1 MPTICTFWHITI
13 MMFWNDHAPPHFHV
27 RTKDGMKASLN
38 IQTLEVLEG
47 DLKRK
52 TLRVVQDWAELH
64 QAELLA
70 DWDLCR
76 LEQTPNPIAPWE

>member
-13 MMFWNDHAPPHFHV
+13 MMFWDDHAPPHFHV
-27 RTKDGMKASLN
+27 RTKDGMKASIN
-38 IQTLEVLEG
+38 IRTLEVLEG

-64 QAELLA
+64 QAELIA

-76 LEQTPNPIAPWE
+76 QDKTPNPIAPWE